1 MEGEREE
8 MEREGGEGREEA
20 NWDGEGRSEE
30 DATGTRASF
39 QEQGTLDSAAK
50 NTLCSCRG
58 P

>member
-1 MEGEREE
+1 